1 MTATTQEQAF
11 DPAAPRHVPDPH
23 ALFHRMR
30 EQAPFHRQ
38 VGPSS
43 GRVFWYLTRYADVG
57 GGRAGPGVA
66 GALDRRGAARAALPR
81 RGADH
86 TPAADFRSAHDC

>member
-57 GGRAGPGVA
+57 RARPDPRGGRPRDPRPPTEERGGGVECEKN
-66 GALDRRGAARAALPR
+66 GVEIG
-81 RGADH
+81 
-86 TPAADFRSAHDC
+86 

>member
-57 GGRAGPGVA
+57 GARPDPRGGR
-66 GALDRRGAARAALPR
+66 PR
-81 RGADH
+81 
-86 TPAADFRSAHDC
+86 